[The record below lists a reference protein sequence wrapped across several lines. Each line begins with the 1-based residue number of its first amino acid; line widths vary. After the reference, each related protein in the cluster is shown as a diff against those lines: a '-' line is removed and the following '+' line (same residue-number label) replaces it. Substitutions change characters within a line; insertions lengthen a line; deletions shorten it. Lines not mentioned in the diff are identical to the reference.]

1 MKFVFL
7 LDENFP
13 AAARP
18 YLEADGHL
26 VQDIRGTS
34 REGCDDMVL
43 FALAQENRA
52 TILTTDKDF
61 FHTVP
66 FAFPEHCGVVV
77 VTLKKPSSKA
87 ILQRLQES
95 WDSLTRTGFKNQAF
109 LLTDSR
115 IYARRK

>member
-1 MKFVFL
+1 MFRRWRRR
-7 LDENFP
+7 DHPRTAQN
-13 AAARP
+13 
-18 YLEADGHL
+18 
-26 VQDIRGTS
+26 QT
-34 REGCDDMVL
+34 EGS
-43 FALAQENRA
+43 LAQENRA